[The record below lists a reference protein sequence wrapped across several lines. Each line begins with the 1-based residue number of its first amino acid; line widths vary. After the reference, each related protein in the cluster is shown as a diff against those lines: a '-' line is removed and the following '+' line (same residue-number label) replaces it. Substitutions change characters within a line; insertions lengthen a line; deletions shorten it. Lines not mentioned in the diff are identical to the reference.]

1 MSGRVLGWSLVVLVI
16 AVLGAVFLGGPV
28 VGFVKARWFAAEA
41 KAETNADDAA
51 SKGAEQAADARLD
64 EQVTNLTAVVARAQR
79 ATGELQE
86 AARADPEGT
95 DPLPADS
102 LARLRKHDDWLCE
115 QRPALCAGRGGPSGS
130 ATP

>member
-1 MSGRVLGWSLVVLVI
+1 MGGRVLGWSLVVLVI

-28 VGFVKARWFAAEA
+28 VSFVKDRWFAAEA

-51 SKGAEQAADARLD
+51 SKDAEQAADALLD
-64 EQVTNLTAVVARAQR
+64 EQVTKLTATVARAQR
-79 ATGELQE
+79 ATSELQE

-95 DPLPADS
+95 APLPADS

-115 QRPALCAGRGGPSGS
+115 QRPALCTGRSS
-130 ATP
+130 ATSTATP

>member
-1 MSGRVLGWSLVVLVI
+1 VV

-51 SKGAEQAADARLD
+51 SKDAEQVADARLD

-95 DPLPADS
+95 APLPADS

-115 QRPALCAGRGGPSGS
+115 QRPALCAGRGSPSGS
-130 ATP
+130 GTP